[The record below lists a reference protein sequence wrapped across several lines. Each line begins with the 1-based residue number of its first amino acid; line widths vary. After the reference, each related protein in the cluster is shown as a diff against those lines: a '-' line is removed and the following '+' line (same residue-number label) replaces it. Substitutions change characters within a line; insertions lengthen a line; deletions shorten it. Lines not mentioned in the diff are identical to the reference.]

1 MKFGPTYVDPAGDI
15 KVIEKIKTRWVQQFM
30 VCGVTLEDRY
40 MYSDELDLH
49 LPFMYLLQEANG
61 IVMRMQ
67 TGNMLCSPEKE
78 AHIEMSVAYHMDE
91 LHRGFKSGEFR
102 EELICYK

>member
-1 MKFGPTYVDPAGDI
+1 MMRTPTG
-15 KVIEKIKTRWVQQFM
+15 
-30 VCGVTLEDRY
+30 L
-40 MYSDELDLH
+40 
-49 LPFMYLLQEANG
+49 
-61 IVMRMQ
+61 
-67 TGNMLCSPEKE
+67 MLCSPEKE